1 MQFQGAEAIVD
12 VGSIVIKKRIP
23 KSYRIKQLDEKLI
36 KERTK
41 REISVLTKC
50 PIPCPK
56 LINSEKNIIEMT
68 KVPGIKLSDNLE
80 THPEIVKTIGKQIAE
95 LHNKG
100 IFHGDLTTSN
110 IIYDGKTVY
119 FIDFGLS
126 LFSRKKE
133 DKAVD
138 LHLFRQSLESKHHTI
153 YENSYKEFLKSY
165 KKHSNNGIEI
175 LKRLEEVEKRGR
187 YKQKGS

>member
-1 MQFQGAEAIVD
+1 MQFQGAEAIVE
-12 VGSIVIKKRIP
+12 VGSTVIKKRIP
-23 KSYRIKQLDEKLI
+23 KSYRIKQLDKKLI

-41 REISVLTKC
+41 REIAILNKC
-50 PIPCPK
+50 PIPCPEI
-56 LINSEKNIIEMT
+56 INSEKNIIEMT
-68 KVPGIKLSDNLE
+68 KVPGIKLSENLE
-80 THPEIVKTIGKQIAE
+80 DHPEIVKMIGKQIAK

-100 IFHGDLTTSN
+100 IIHGDLTTSN

-138 LHLFRQSLESKHHTI
+138 LHLFRQALESKHHTI

-165 KKHSNNGIEI
+165 KKHSEKGTEI
-175 LKRLEEVEKRGR
+175 LERLEEVEKRGR
-187 YKQKGS
+187 YKRKGS

>member
-1 MQFQGAEAIVD
+1 MQFHGAEAIVE
-12 VGSIVIKKRIP
+12 VNSTVIKKRIP
-23 KSYRIKQLDEKLI
+23 KTYRIKQLDEKLI

-41 REISVLTKC
+41 REISILTKC
-50 PIPCPK
+50 SIPCPK
-56 LINSEKNIIEMT
+56 VIHTENNIIEMT

-80 THPEIVKTIGKQIAE
+80 QHPEIVKTIGKQLAE

-100 IFHGDLTTSN
+100 IIHGDLTTSN

-119 FIDFGLS
+119 FIDFGLGF
-126 LFSRKKE
+126 FSRKKE

-138 LHLFRQSLESKHHTI
+138 LHLFKQALESKHHTI
-153 YENSYKEFLKSY
+153 YENSYIEFLKSY
-165 KKHSNNGIEI
+165 KKYSENGTEI
-175 LKRLEEVEKRGR
+175 LERLEEVEKRGR

>member
-1 MQFQGAEAIVD
+1 MQFQGAEAIVE
-12 VGSIVIKKRIP
+12 VNSTVIKKRLP
-23 KSYRIKQLDEKLI
+23 KSYRINQLDEKLI

-41 REISVLTKC
+41 REISILNKC
-50 PIPCPK
+50 PVPCPE

-68 KVPGIKLSDNLE
+68 RVPGTKLSETLE
-80 THPEIVKTIGKQIAE
+80 KHSEVVKTIAKQIAE

-100 IFHGDLTTSN
+100 IIHGDLTTSN

-126 LFSRKKE
+126 FFSRKKE

-138 LHLFRQSLESKHHTI
+138 LHLFRQALESKHHTI
-153 YENSYKEFLKSY
+153 YEKSYEQFLKSY
-165 KKHSNNGIEI
+165 KRYSDKGTEI
-175 LKRLEEVEKRGR
+175 LERLEEVEKRGR
-187 YKQKGS
+187 YKRKGS